1 VILLSIRDVL
11 HKLAADLR
19 LDGAE
24 AVRDGSQLLVIW
36 LFAWLAV
43 VAIRLAARRIEHAVD
58 GGIVSGIASRREKR
72 GKTISQLLRVVG
84 RAAVVI
90 VALLLTFNL
99 FIDIGPLLAS
109 AGIIGLAFSFGA
121 QSLVKD
127 VLSGFFMLVEDQF
140 ALGDVI
146 EAAGRSG
153 VVEKMSL
160 RVVVLRDTDG
170 TIHIIPNGEIK
181 TVSNK
186 TRGWGRA
193 VVDVGVP
200 YGEDVDRALAVLG
213 DETKRIAADPAWAA
227 VLDGPIEVTGVEA
240 LGEHAYTIRILA
252 RTQPGQQWAVARE
265 LRLRIRKRLDLERI
279 QHAVPSRRVTVSVAG
294 AGPGAGAGAG
304 PGVGGAADGQDAV
317 TTAAAGGA

>member
-1 VILLSIRDVL
+1 VPLLLEIQDVL
-11 HKLAADLR
+11 ERLAFYLR
-19 LDGAE
+19 LDLGA
-24 AVRDGSQLLVIW
+24 AVRDGARLLGIW
-36 LFAWLAV
+36 LLAWLAIYLINV
-43 VAIRLAARRIEHAVD
+43 AARRIELAVD
-58 GGIVSGIASRREKR
+58 GGPAHQVVSLREKR
-72 GKTISQLLRVVG
+72 GKTISQLLRTVG
-84 RAAVVI
+84 RATVVV
-90 VALLLTFNL
+90 VALLLSFNL
-99 FIDIGPLLAS
+99 FIDIGPLLAG
-109 AGIIGLAFSFGA
+109 AGIIGLAVSFGA

-153 VVEKMSL
+153 TVEKMSL

-193 VVDVGVP
+193 VVDVNVP
-200 YGEDVDRALAVLG
+200 YGEDVDRALTVLR
-213 DETKRIAADPAWAA
+213 DETGRLAADPAWSAS
-227 VLDGPIEVTGVEA
+227 LDGPIEVTGVEA

-265 LRLRIRKRLDLERI
+265 LRLRIRKRLDAEQI
-279 QHAVPSRRVTVSVAG
+279 EHAVPSRRVTVSVAG
-294 AGPGAGAGAG
+294 AGAATGA
-304 PGVGGAADGQDAV
+304 GGAAGGDAETV
-317 TTAAAGGA
+317 AGAAGGA